1 MIFIYFLRIG
11 DTFIVVAVVVST
23 IVISIAIA
31 VVLRIVVSGTI
42 VIANTTVV
50 AGMIRINAAITKKKI
65 FVIKKLMKSVVV
77 GSVPFK
83 IVLIRQLLGPSID
96 NKLGA
101 GQEFSFASPS
111 FVYGYQN
118 KACFGIL

>member
-1 MIFIYFLRIG
+1 MTFIYFLRIG

-42 VIANTTVV
+42 VIANTTVAV
-50 AGMIRINAAITKKKI
+50 AGFNSAITKTKI

-77 GSVPFK
+77 GRSARFK
-83 IVLIRQLLGPSID
+83 IVLIRQLLGPSIG

-101 GQEFSFASPS
+101 GREFSFASPS

-118 KACFGIL
+118 KACFDIL

>member
-1 MIFIYFLRIG
+1 MTFIYFLRIG

-42 VIANTTVV
+42 VIANTTVAV
-50 AGMIRINAAITKKKI
+50 AGINAAITTKTI
-65 FVIKKLMKSVVV
+65 FVIKKLMKSAVV
-77 GSVPFK
+77 GSVRFK

-118 KACFGIL
+118 KACFDIL

>member
-1 MIFIYFLRIG
+1 MTFIYFLRIG

-42 VIANTTVV
+42 VIANTTVAV
-50 AGMIRINAAITKKKI
+50 AGINSAITKTKI
-65 FVIKKLMKSVVV
+65 FVIKKLMKSAVAAN
-77 GSVPFK
+77 GQML
-83 IVLIRQLLGPSID
+83 IVEFRQLLGPSIG

-101 GQEFSFASPS
+101 GREFSFASPS

-118 KACFGIL
+118 KACFDIL

>member
-1 MIFIYFLRIG
+1 MTFIYFLRIG

-42 VIANTTVV
+42 VIANTTVAV
-50 AGMIRINAAITKKKI
+50 AGINAAITTKTI
-65 FVIKKLMKSVVV
+65 FVIKKLMKSAVV
-77 GSVPFK
+77 GSVRFK
-83 IVLIRQLLGPSID
+83 IVLIHQLLGPSID

-118 KACFGIL
+118 KACFDIL

>member
-1 MIFIYFLRIG
+1 MTFIYFLRIG

-42 VIANTTVV
+42 VIANTTVAV
-50 AGMIRINAAITKKKI
+50 AGINAAITKMMI
-65 FVIKKLMKSVVV
+65 FVIKKLMKSAVV
-77 GSVPFK
+77 GSVRFK

-118 KACFGIL
+118 KACFDIL

>member
-1 MIFIYFLRIG
+1 MTFIYFLRIG

-42 VIANTTVV
+42 VIANTTVAV
-50 AGMIRINAAITKKKI
+50 AGINSAITKTKI

-77 GSVPFK
+77 GNGRFK
-83 IVLIRQLLGPSID
+83 IVLIRQLLGPSIG

-101 GQEFSFASPS
+101 GREFSFASPS

-118 KACFGIL
+118 KACFDIL